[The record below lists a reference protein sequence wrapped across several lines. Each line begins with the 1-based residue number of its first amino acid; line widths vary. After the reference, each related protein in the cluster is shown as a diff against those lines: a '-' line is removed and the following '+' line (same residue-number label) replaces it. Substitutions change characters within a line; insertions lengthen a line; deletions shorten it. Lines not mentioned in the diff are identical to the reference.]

1 MGFKQQPEHL
11 EKEKQ
16 ALLHH
21 GSDCHI
27 SQFSGSFGQDEE
39 VIINVDNI
47 ADVYDKETTIASK
60 SCSGSPSRKA
70 TGSAKKFKVSFDDII
85 HEAVQERSKDSHQPS
100 FSALEQNSWW
110 LVVNKAK
117 SRLIDQPEE
126 HYQRTER
133 TVNSDGALGEE
144 DDDEDVPKEYRNIK
158 QITLI
163 MPQWVS
169 LVLIIAAF
177 VCSMSIPVLKRQT
190 LWDLSLWKWEIMV
203 LALISGRLVSGWGI
217 KLVVI
222 FIESNFLLR
231 KRILYFVYGL
241 RRAVQNCLWLGLVL
255 LIWHLTFDDR
265 VEKSKSKI
273 LLYATK
279 ILVCFFIGTLM
290 WLLKTLLVK
299 VLASSFHVNTFF
311 ERIQEALYNQYVIES
326 LSASP
331 FPERQS
337 IKEEGG
343 AVTGVQQIRNF
354 GSTSPGP
361 GDLKE
366 TLLAKEG
373 REKLIRCATV
383 GKKPR
388 FSNTTPNKKDEEIPI
403 DKMQKLNHLN
413 ISAWNMTR
421 MINIIRHGALS
432 ILDEHV
438 LDSDIKDNYLLHI
451 RSERQAKE
459 AAKKI
464 FQKVAKTGSQ

>member
-1 MGFKQQPEHL
+1 
-11 EKEKQ
+11 
-16 ALLHH
+16 
-21 GSDCHI
+21 
-27 SQFSGSFGQDEE
+27 
-39 VIINVDNI
+39 
-47 ADVYDKETTIASK
+47 
-60 SCSGSPSRKA
+60 
-70 TGSAKKFKVSFDDII
+70 
-85 HEAVQERSKDSHQPS
+85 
-100 FSALEQNSWW
+100 
-110 LVVNKAK
+110 
-117 SRLIDQPEE
+117 
-126 HYQRTER
+126 
-133 TVNSDGALGEE
+133 
-144 DDDEDVPKEYRNIK
+144 
-158 QITLI
+158 
-163 MPQWVS
+163 
-169 LVLIIAAF
+169 
-177 VCSMSIPVLKRQT
+177 
-190 LWDLSLWKWEIMV
+190 MV

-231 KRILYFVYGL
+231 KRVLYFVYGL

-255 LIWHLTFDDR
+255 LIWHLTFDDK

-273 LLYATK
+273 LLYGTK
-279 ILVCFFIGTLM
+279 ILVCFFIGTLI

-299 VLASSFHVNTFF
+299 VLASSFHVNAFF

-326 LSASP
+326 LSGSP
-331 FPERQS
+331 FPERRS
-337 IKEEGG
+337 TKEEGG
-343 AVTGVQQIRNF
+343 AVTGVQQIRNS

-373 REKLIRCATV
+373 RGKLQRCTTV

-403 DKMQKLNHLN
+403 DKMQKLNHMN

-432 ILDEHV
+432 TLDEHI
-438 LDSDIKDNYLLHI
+438 LDSDIKDDSLLHI
-451 RSERQAKE
+451 RSECQAKE

>member
-1 MGFKQQPEHL
+1 MLF
-11 EKEKQ
+11 
-16 ALLHH
+16 
-21 GSDCHI
+21 
-27 SQFSGSFGQDEE
+27 
-39 VIINVDNI
+39 
-47 ADVYDKETTIASK
+47 
-60 SCSGSPSRKA
+60 
-70 TGSAKKFKVSFDDII
+70 
-85 HEAVQERSKDSHQPS
+85 RS
-100 FSALEQNSWW
+100 
-110 LVVNKAK
+110 
-117 SRLIDQPEE
+117 
-126 HYQRTER
+126 
-133 TVNSDGALGEE
+133 
-144 DDDEDVPKEYRNIK
+144 
-158 QITLI
+158 
-163 MPQWVS
+163 
-169 LVLIIAAF
+169 
-177 VCSMSIPVLKRQT
+177 
-190 LWDLSLWKWEIMV
+190 
-203 LALISGRLVSGWGI
+203 
-217 KLVVI
+217 
-222 FIESNFLLR
+222 
-231 KRILYFVYGL
+231 
-241 RRAVQNCLWLGLVL
+241 
-255 LIWHLTFDDR
+255 DR

-403 DKMQKLNHLN
+403 DKMQKLNHMN

-432 ILDEHV
+432 TLDEHI
-438 LDSDIKDNYLLHI
+438 LDSDIKDDYLLHI
-451 RSERQAKE
+451 RSECQAKK